1 MIYGVVFDLQRI
13 QSECLKLDKI
23 SGQTNFWNDSEKA
36 QSILKKRASHQRIL
50 DSWKKTE
57 TNLSD
62 QKELIEIMELED
74 TKDEKILAE
83 ISQNLLSIEN
93 EVERQEFRSIMNSP
107 DNFSNAILS
116 VNAGAGGVES
126 QDWAGMLT
134 RMYTR
139 WSEENDFLV
148 SIVSVFPGDESG
160 FKSVTL
166 IIEGEFAYGYLRAE
180 VGVHRLVRISPF
192 DSNSRRHTSFAS
204 VDVSPEVNDD
214 VIIDVSEN
222 DLRIDVFRSSG
233 AGGQHVNTTDSA
245 VRITHLPSGIVVSCQ
260 NERSQHKNRATAMKL
275 LRAQLYDVEKQKLQ
289 EKKDV
294 LHASK
299 KSIAFGSQI
308 RSYILHP
315 YRMVKDHRTNIEFS
329 NVDSVLD
336 GKIDIF
342 LDAYLKTLIDN

>member
-1 MIYGVVFDLQRI
+1 M
-13 QSECLKLDKI
+13 
-23 SGQTNFWNDSEKA
+23 
-36 QSILKKRASHQRIL
+36 KKRASYQRVL
-50 DSWKKTE
+50 DSWKKIGTS
-57 TNLSD
+57 LSD
-62 QKELIEIMELED
+62 QKELIEIMELEHS
-74 TKDEKILAE
+74 KDEKILLE

-107 DNFSNAILS
+107 DNYSNAIIS

-139 WSEENDFLV
+139 WSEENNFSV
-148 SIVSVFPGDESG
+148 SVVSVFPGDESG

-166 IIEGEFAYGYLRAE
+166 IIEGEYAYGYLRAE
-180 VGVHRLVRISPF
+180 VGVHRLIRISPF

-214 VIIDVSEN
+214 VVIDVSEN
-222 DLRIDVFRSSG
+222 DLRVDVFRSSG

-275 LRAQLYDVEKQKLQ
+275 LRAQLYEIEKQKQQ

-315 YRMVKDHRTNIEFS
+315 YRMVKDHRTNTEFS
-329 NVDSVLD
+329 NVDAVLD

-342 LDAYLKTLIDN
+342 LDAYLRTLIDT

>member
-1 MIYGVVFDLQRI
+1 M
-13 QSECLKLDKI
+13 
-23 SGQTNFWNDSEKA
+23 
-36 QSILKKRASHQRIL
+36 KKRASYQRVL
-50 DSWKKTE
+50 DSWKKIGTS
-57 TNLSD
+57 LSD
-62 QKELIEIMELED
+62 QKELIEIMELEHS
-74 TKDEKILAE
+74 KDEKILLE

-107 DNFSNAILS
+107 DNYSNGIIS
-116 VNAGAGGVES
+116 INAGAGGVES

-139 WSEENDFLV
+139 WSEENNFSV
-148 SIVSVFPGDESG
+148 SVVSVFPGDESG

-166 IIEGEFAYGYLRAE
+166 IIEGEYAYGYLRAE
-180 VGVHRLVRISPF
+180 VGVHRLIRISPF

-214 VIIDVSEN
+214 VVIDVSEN
-222 DLRIDVFRSSG
+222 DLRVDVFRSSG

-275 LRAQLYDVEKQKLQ
+275 LRTQLYEIEKQKQQ

-315 YRMVKDHRTNIEFS
+315 YRMVKDHRTNTEFS
-329 NVDSVLD
+329 NVDAVLD

-342 LDAYLKTLIDN
+342 LDAYLRTLIDT